1 MFELL
6 SEYPLRII
14 DTQRTNVANF
24 CQDFISSM
32 HTGFLW
38 DQADCGLLAKLFWK
52 NFFYPNKKRRK
63 KNFVIVDTA
72 WFNEM
77 PICYKTALKWIKW
90 ISSVINSINLQ
101 VIFAIP
107 KVLGYLTTYIK
118 RLTILNN
125 CERFRCLFNTLINYR
140 RYYGVGVG
148 SRLTWKC

>member
-52 NFFYPNKKRRK
+52 NFLSEQEEEEEKL
-63 KNFVIVDTA
+63 
-72 WFNEM
+72 
-77 PICYKTALKWIKW
+77 C
-90 ISSVINSINLQ
+90 
-101 VIFAIP
+101 
-107 KVLGYLTTYIK
+107 
-118 RLTILNN
+118 
-125 CERFRCLFNTLINYR
+125 
-140 RYYGVGVG
+140 
-148 SRLTWKC
+148 